1 MAFDEFT
8 LRRIEKIVHKFV
20 EKRRP
25 PAYMRKELDLDVRIK
40 DQSVEI
46 FEIRPRWQHPEETIE
61 SQVAKT
67 TYVKTQDVWKIY
79 WMRQDLK
86 WHSYE
91 PLPEVQV
98 IEEFLAEVDSDPH
111 HCFWG

>member
-8 LRRIEKIVHKFV
+8 LHRIEKIVSTFI

-25 PAYMRKELDLDVRIK
+25 PAYMRKELDLGFGIK

-46 FEIRPRWQHPEETIE
+46 FEIRPRWQYPEEIMHIP
-61 SQVAKT
+61 VAKT
-67 TYVKTQDVWKIY
+67 TYVRTQDVWKIY

-86 WHSYE
+86 WHGYE
-91 PLPEVQV
+91 PLPEVFT
-98 IEEFLAEVDSDPH
+98 IEEFLAEVHADPC

>member
-8 LRRIEKIVHKFV
+8 RYRIAKSVGTFV

-25 PAYMRKELDLDVRIK
+25 PAYMRKELDLGFKIK

-46 FEIRPRWQHPEETIE
+46 FEVRQRWQHPEESIE
-61 SQVAKT
+61 SSVAKA
-67 TYVKTQDVWKIY
+67 TYVRTQDVWKIY

-98 IEEFLAEVDSDPH
+98 IEEFLAEVDSDTH

>member
-8 LRRIEKIVHKFV
+8 RHRIEKAVGTFI

-25 PAYMRKELDLDVRIK
+25 PAYIRKDLDLGFSVTG
-40 DQSVEI
+40 QSLEI
-46 FEIRPRWQHPEETIE
+46 FEIRPRWQHSEEIMH
-61 SQVAKT
+61 SPVAKT
-67 TYVKTQDVWKIY
+67 TYVKIQDVWKIY

-86 WHSYE
+86 WHGYE
-91 PLPEVQV
+91 PLPEVDT

>member
-8 LRRIEKIVHKFV
+8 RHRIEKAVSTFI

-25 PAYMRKELDLDVRIK
+25 PAYIRKEYDLGFSVK
-40 DQSVEI
+40 GQSVEI
-46 FEIRPRWQHPEETIE
+46 FEIRPHWQHPEETIE
-61 SQVAKT
+61 SPVAKT
-67 TYVKTQDVWKIY
+67 TYVKTQDIWKTY

-91 PLPEVQV
+91 PLLEVAI

>member
-8 LRRIEKIVHKFV
+8 RHRLEKAVGTFV

-25 PAYMRKELDLDVRIK
+25 PAYMRKELDLGFRIK
-40 DQSVEI
+40 DQSIEV
-46 FEIRPRWQHPEETIE
+46 FEIRPRWQHPEEIIH
-61 SQVAKT
+61 SPVAKT
-67 TYVKTQDVWKIY
+67 TYVRTQDIWKIY

-86 WHSYE
+86 WHSYG
-91 PLPEVQV
+91 PLPEVTI

>member
-8 LRRIEKIVHKFV
+8 LHRIEKIVSTFI

-25 PAYMRKELDLDVRIK
+25 LACIRKELDLGFSIK
-40 DQSVEI
+40 GQSVEI

-61 SQVAKT
+61 SPVAKT
-67 TYVKTQDVWKIY
+67 TYVKTQDVWKVY

-86 WHSYE
+86 WHGYE
-91 PLPEVQV
+91 PLLHVKS
-98 IEEFLAEVDSDPH
+98 IEEFLAEIDADPY